1 MVLGMTLTAYTIL
14 HVILSVI
21 GIATG
26 LVVVGGLLAGS
37 RLPLTT
43 AIFLITTLATTLGGF
58 LFPFNGFTPAIGVGI
73 VSTIVLLITIA
84 ARYVYRLQGS
94 WRWIYVGGAVLSLYL
109 NSFVLVV
116 QSFLKVPDLNI
127 YAPDRLGAALRDHA
141 GHRARRLHRARRA
154 VGGEVQAGGGLT
166 NTPRQQSPSSAAAI
180 SRFTSKNT
188 DRLASNA

>member
-37 RLPLTT
+37 RLPVTT
-43 AIFLITTLATTLGGF
+43 AIFLVTTLATTLGGF

-73 VSTIVLLITIA
+73 VSTIVLLLTIA

-94 WRWIYVGGAVLSLYL
+94 WRSIYVGGAVLSLYL

-116 QSFLKVPDLNI
+116 QSFLKVPTLNI
-127 YAPDRLGAALRDHA
+127 YAPTGSEPPFAITQGIVLAVFIVLGVLSVIRF
-141 GHRARRLHRARRA
+141 R
-154 VGGEVQAGGGLT
+154 
-166 NTPRQQSPSSAAAI
+166 SAAA
-180 SRFTSKNT
+180 
-188 DRLASNA
+188 

>member
-37 RLPLTT
+37 RLPVTT
-43 AIFLITTLATTLGGF
+43 SIFLITTLATTLGGF

-94 WRWIYVGGAVLSLYL
+94 WRWIYVGGVVLSLYL

-127 YAPDRLGAALRDHA
+127 YAPTGSEPPFAITQGIVLAVFIVLGVLSVVRF
-141 GHRARRLHRARRA
+141 RPA
-154 VGGEVQAGGGLT
+154 VA
-166 NTPRQQSPSSAAAI
+166 
-180 SRFTSKNT
+180 
-188 DRLASNA
+188 

>member
-1 MVLGMTLTAYTIL
+1 MTLTAYTIL

-43 AIFLITTLATTLGGF
+43 AIFLVTTLATTLGGF

-73 VSTIVLLITIA
+73 VSTIILLITIA
-84 ARYVYRLQGS
+84 ARYVYRLEGS

-116 QSFLKVPDLNI
+116 QSFLKVPTLNI
-127 YAPDRLGAALRDHA
+127 YAPTGSEPPFAITQGIVLAVFIVLGVLSVVRF
-141 GHRARRLHRARRA
+141 R
-154 VGGEVQAGGGLT
+154 
-166 NTPRQQSPSSAAAI
+166 PAI
-180 SRFTSKNT
+180 
-188 DRLASNA
+188 A

>member
-26 LVVVGGLLAGS
+26 LIVVGGLLAGS

-43 AIFLITTLATTLGGF
+43 AIFLITTFTTTLGGF

-73 VSTIVLLITIA
+73 VSTIVLLVTIA
-84 ARYVYRLQGS
+84 ARYAFGLRGP
-94 WRWIYVGGAVLSLYL
+94 WRAIYVGGAVLALYL

-116 QSFLKVPDLNI
+116 QSFLKVPDLKI
-127 YAPDRLGAALRDHA
+127 YAPTGSEPPFAITQGIVLAVFIVLGVLS
-141 GHRARRLHRARRA
+141 
-154 VGGEVQAGGGLT
+154 VV
-166 NTPRQQSPSSAAAI
+166 
-180 SRFTSKNT
+180 RF
-188 DRLASNA
+188 RPGIA

>member
-43 AIFLITTLATTLGGF
+43 AIFLVTTLATTLGGF

-73 VSTIVLLITIA
+73 VSTIILLITIA

-116 QSFLKVPDLNI
+116 QSFLKVPTLNI
-127 YAPDRLGAALRDHA
+127 YAPTGSEPPFAITQGIVLAVFIVLGVLSVVRF
-141 GHRARRLHRARRA
+141 R
-154 VGGEVQAGGGLT
+154 
-166 NTPRQQSPSSAAAI
+166 PAI
-180 SRFTSKNT
+180 
-188 DRLASNA
+188 A